1 MVSCYRILIQW
12 QKTCGNRKD
21 TIQVKLWKASMERQ
35 PCGTVRDSINERVSY
50 RNIEEL
56 GTGYKGNRRGTEEYE
71 KTI

>member
-1 MVSCYRILIQW
+1 
-12 QKTCGNRKD
+12 
-21 TIQVKLWKASMERQ
+21 MERQ

-71 KTI
+71 KAI